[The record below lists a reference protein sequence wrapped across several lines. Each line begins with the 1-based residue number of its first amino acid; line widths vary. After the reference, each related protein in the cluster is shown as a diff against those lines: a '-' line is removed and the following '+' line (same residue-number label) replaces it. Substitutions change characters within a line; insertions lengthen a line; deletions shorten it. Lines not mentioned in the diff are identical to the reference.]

1 MTRNVAIVGLGI
13 GAMHLKAWRDLPEHF
28 QVTTVV
34 DLTPERI
41 AQAQEGGAVEALDF
55 EAMLKRPEID
65 VVDICT
71 PPALH
76 APMIEAALKAGKHVV
91 CEKPLLS
98 SLAECDRI
106 AAIAKASGRVLMPV
120 FQYRFGDGFR
130 RLRALMEGGLAGKLF
145 LASIETAWARDS
157 VYYSV
162 PWRGA
167 RATEWG
173 GCLITHAI
181 HAHDALD
188 WLVGP
193 ITTVNA
199 AATTRVN
206 PIETEDCA
214 VATVTLA
221 SGALASLSVTLG
233 AAEEI
238 SRLRFH
244 FEGFTAESNL
254 EPYKFGFDG
263 WRFTARAKEKQPEI
277 DRVAGSVTPGKQ
289 GFAGQFLAFA
299 RALDRGSPPPVTL
312 DDARRSIE
320 LLTALYRSA
329 RTRETVSLPIPADAP
344 DYRGW
349 L

>member
-1 MTRNVAIVGLGI
+1 MIPRVAIVGLGI
-13 GAMHLKAWRDLPEHF
+13 GAMHLKAWREMSDRFH
-28 QVTTVV
+28 VAAVV
-34 DLTPERI
+34 DLNEERV
-41 AQAQEGGAVEALDF
+41 AQARADSPLDVLDF
-55 EAMLKRPEID
+55 EAMLARPDID
-65 VVDICT
+65 IVDICT

-76 APMIEAALKAGKHVV
+76 EPMIEAALKAGKHVI

-98 SLAECDRI
+98 SLAACDRI
-106 AAIAKASGRVLMPV
+106 AQIAKESGRILMPV
-120 FQYRFGDGFR
+120 FQYRFGNGFR
-130 RLRALMEGGLAGKLF
+130 RLRALMDQGLAGKLF
-145 LASIETAWARDS
+145 LASIETAWSRDS

-233 AAEEI
+233 AAEEL

-244 FEGFTAESNL
+244 FEGFTAESCL
-254 EPYKFGFDG
+254 EPYKFGFDT
-263 WRFTARAKEKQPEI
+263 WRFSARDKDKQAEI
-277 DRVAGSVTPGKQ
+277 DQVAASVAPARQ
-289 GFAGQFLAFA
+289 GFAGQFEAFA
-299 RALDRGSPPPVTL
+299 DALAAGAPPPVTL

-329 RTRETVSLPIPADAP
+329 RTRETVSLPIGSDAP

>member
-1 MTRNVAIVGLGI
+1 MIRKVAIVGLGI
-13 GAMHLKAWRDLPEHF
+13 GAMHLKAWRDLADRF
-28 QVTTVV
+28 QVTAVV
-34 DLTPERI
+34 DPNAERV
-41 AQAQEGGAVEALDF
+41 AQAQEGGGIEALEF
-55 EAMLKRPEID
+55 EAMLARPDID

-91 CEKPLLS
+91 CEKPLLN
-98 SLAECDRI
+98 SLADCDRI
-106 AAIAKASGRVLMPV
+106 AAIAKDSGRALMPV
-120 FQYRFGDGFR
+120 FQYRFGNGFR
-130 RLRALMEGGLAGKLF
+130 RLRALIDSGAAGKLF
-145 LASIETAWARDS
+145 LASIETAWSRDS

-254 EPYKFGFDG
+254 EPYKFGFDS
-263 WRFTARAKEKQPEI
+263 WRFTARAKETQGEI
-277 DRVAGSVTPGKQ
+277 DRIAGSATPSKQ

-299 RALDRGSPPPVTL
+299 EALDQGAPPPVTL

-329 RTRETVSLPIPADAP
+329 RTRETVQLPIPTSAA

>member
-1 MTRNVAIVGLGI
+1 MIRKVAIVGLGI
-13 GAMHLKAWRDLPEHF
+13 GAMHLKGWRALPERF
-28 QVTTVV
+28 EVAVVV
-34 DLTPERI
+34 DLNAERI

-55 EAMLKRPEID
+55 EAMLARPDID
-65 VVDICT
+65 IVDICT
-71 PPALH
+71 PPSLH

-106 AAIAKASGRVLMPV
+106 AEIAKESGRALMPV

-130 RLRALMEGGLAGKLF
+130 RLRALIDGGLAGKLF
-145 LASIETAWARDS
+145 LASIETAWSRDS

-263 WRFTARAKEKQPEI
+263 WRFTARSPEKQPAI
-277 DRVAGSVTPGKQ
+277 DRVAAAVMPGKQ
-289 GFAGQFLAFA
+289 GFPGQFEAFA
-299 RALDRGSPPPVTL
+299 DALDNGLPPPVTL
-312 DDARRSIE
+312 DDARRSIA

-329 RTRETVSLPIPADAP
+329 RTRETVELPIPDTAP

>member
-1 MTRNVAIVGLGI
+1 MIRKVAVVGLGI
-13 GAMHLKAWRDLPEHF
+13 GAMHLKAWRSLPEHF
-28 QVTTVV
+28 QVAAVV
-34 DLTPERI
+34 DLDPARI
-41 AQAQEGGAVEALDF
+41 AAAQAGGAVEALEF
-55 EAMLKRPEID
+55 EVMLARPEID
-65 VVDICT
+65 IVDICT
-71 PPALH
+71 PPSLH

-98 SLAECDRI
+98 SLAACDRI
-106 AAIAKASGRVLMPV
+106 AEIARGSGHVLMPV

-130 RLRALMEGGLAGKLF
+130 RLRALIDGGFAGKLF
-145 LASIETAWARDS
+145 LASIETAWSRDA

-167 RATEWG
+167 KATEWG

-188 WLVGP
+188 WLLGP
-193 ITTVNA
+193 IATVNA
-199 AATTRVN
+199 ATTTRVN

-244 FEGFTAESNL
+244 FEGFTAQSHL

-263 WRFTARAKEKQPEI
+263 WRFTARAPDQQPAI
-277 DRVAGSVTPGKQ
+277 DRFAAAVAPARQ
-289 GFAGQFLAFA
+289 GFAGQFFALAE
-299 RALDRGSPPPVTL
+299 ALDQGAPPPVTL

-329 RTRETVSLPIPADAP
+329 RTRETIDLPIPSCAP
-344 DYRGW
+344 DYHGW

>member
-1 MTRNVAIVGLGI
+1 MIPRIAIVGLGI
-13 GAMHLKAWRDLPEHF
+13 GTMHLKYWRVLSDRF
-28 QVTTVV
+28 QVVAVV
-34 DLTPERI
+34 DPNEERV
-41 AQAQEGGAVEALDF
+41 AQARADGPLEALGF
-55 EAMLKRPEID
+55 EEMLARPDID
-65 VVDICT
+65 IVDICT

-76 APMIEAALKAGKHVV
+76 GQMIEAALKAGKHVV
-91 CEKPLLS
+91 CEKPLLA
-98 SLAECDRI
+98 SLAECDHIGRI
-106 AAIAKASGRVLMPV
+106 AKETGRILMPV
-120 FQYRFGDGFR
+120 FQYRFGNGFR
-130 RLRALMEGGLAGKLF
+130 RLRALMDQGLAGKLF
-145 LASIETAWARDS
+145 LASIETAWSRDS

-173 GCLITHAI
+173 GCLITQAI

-193 ITTVNA
+193 ISTVNA
-199 AATTRVN
+199 ATTTRVN

-221 SGALASLSVTLG
+221 SGALACLSVTLG

-244 FEGFTAESNL
+244 FEGFTAESHL
-254 EPYKFGFDG
+254 EPYKFGFDT
-263 WRFTARAKEKQPEI
+263 WSFTARSGSNQDRI
-277 DRVAGSVTPGKQ
+277 DQVAAAVIPGKQ
-289 GFAGQFLAFA
+289 GFAGQFE
-299 RALDRGSPPPVTL
+299 ALSDSMAAGLPPPVTL
-312 DDARRSIE
+312 EDARRSIE

-329 RTRETVSLPIPADAP
+329 RTRETVTLPIGPDAA

>member
-1 MTRNVAIVGLGI
+1 MTRTVAIVGLGI
-13 GAMHLKAWRDLPEHF
+13 GAMHLKAWRDLPARF

-34 DLTPERI
+34 DLNADRI
-41 AQAQEGGAVEALDF
+41 AQAKEGGAVEALDF
-55 EAMLKRPEID
+55 DAMLSRPDID
-65 VVDICT
+65 IVDICT

-106 AAIAKASGRVLMPV
+106 AEIAKASGRTLMPV

-130 RLRALMEGGLAGKLF
+130 RLRALIDSGVAGKLF

-263 WRFTARAKEKQPEI
+263 WRFTARAQDKQAEI
-277 DRVAGSVTPGKQ
+277 DCIAATVKPAKQ

-299 RALDRGSPPPVTL
+299 EALDQGAPPPVTL

-329 RTRETVSLPIPADAP
+329 RTRETVALPIPTTAP

>member
-1 MTRNVAIVGLGI
+1 MTRKVAIVGLGI
-13 GAMHLKAWRDLPEHF
+13 GAMHLKAWRDLPAQF
-28 QVTTVV
+28 QVTAVV
-34 DLTPERI
+34 DLNADRI
-41 AQAQEGGAVEALDF
+41 AQAQAGGAVEAMDF
-55 EAMLKRPEID
+55 ETMLQRPEID

-106 AAIAKASGRVLMPV
+106 AQIARDSGRVLMPV

-130 RLRALMEGGLAGKLF
+130 RLRALIDGGLAGKLF
-145 LASIETAWARDS
+145 LASIETAWSRDS

-167 RATEWG
+167 KATEWG

-263 WRFTARAKEKQPEI
+263 WRFTARAKDKQAEI
-277 DRVAGSVTPGKQ
+277 NRVAGSLAPAKQ

-299 RALDRGSPPPVTL
+299 EALDKGAPPPVTL
-312 DDARRSIE
+312 ADARRSIE

-329 RTRETVSLPIPADAP
+329 RTRETVELPIPASAP

>member
-1 MTRNVAIVGLGI
+1 MIPRVAVVGLGI
-13 GAMHLKAWRDLPEHF
+13 GAMHLKAWRELGERF
-28 QVTTVV
+28 QVAAVV
-34 DLTPERI
+34 DLNEERV
-41 AQAQEGGAVEALDF
+41 AQAREGGPLDALSF
-55 EAMLKRPEID
+55 EAMLARPDID

-76 APMIEAALKAGKHVV
+76 FEMIEAALKAGKHVI

-98 SLAECDRI
+98 SLADCDRI
-106 AAIAKASGRVLMPV
+106 AQIAQASGRQLMPV
-120 FQYRFGDGFR
+120 FQYRFGNGFR
-130 RLRALMEGGLAGKLF
+130 RLRALMAQGLAGKLY

-193 ITTVNA
+193 IATVNA
-199 AATTRVN
+199 ATTTRVN

-233 AAEEI
+233 AAEEL

-263 WRFTARAKEKQPEI
+263 WRFTARVKDRQAEI
-277 DRVAGSVTPGKQ
+277 DQVAASVAAGKE
-289 GFAGQFLAFA
+289 GFAGQFLDFA
-299 RALDRGSPPPVTL
+299 DALAAGAPPPVTL
-312 DDARRSIE
+312 ADARRSIE

-329 RTRETVSLPIPADAP
+329 RTQETVSLPIASDAP